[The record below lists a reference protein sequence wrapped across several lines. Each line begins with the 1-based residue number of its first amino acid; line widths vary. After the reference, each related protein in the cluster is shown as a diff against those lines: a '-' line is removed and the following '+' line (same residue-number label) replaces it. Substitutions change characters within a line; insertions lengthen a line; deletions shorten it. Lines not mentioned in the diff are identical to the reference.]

1 MCILHVL
8 TNQITLNKMKFIIH
22 TFLTALALILTTY
35 IITGISVDSLL
46 TAVVVAFFLGIINAF
61 VRPILVFLTFPITV
75 VTFGL
80 FIFVINAGI
89 FYFAGWLIDGFYV
102 SGFWDAIFGSIL
114 VSIVSWAAYKI
125 TD

>member
-1 MCILHVL
+1 
-8 TNQITLNKMKFIIH
+8 MKFIIH
-22 TFLTALALILTTY
+22 TFLTALALILVTY
-35 IITGISVDSLL
+35 MVSGISVNSLL
-46 TAVVVAFFLGIINAF
+46 TAVVVAFFLGIVNAF
-61 VRPILVFLTFPITV
+61 VRPILVFLTLPITV

-102 SGFWDAIFGSIL
+102 SGFWDAVFGSIL
-114 VSIVSWAAYKI
+114 VSIVSWGAYKL